1 MELLKQLFEIHS
13 PSGREKKMKKFIRRY
28 VRTNMPEVVI
38 ENDNK
43 GNIYFTKG
51 IADTYPC
58 VVAHLDQ
65 VQDAH
70 SKDFETFEHNGMIF
84 GMSRKCRQQ
93 QGLGADDKNGLW
105 ICLKCLEEFD
115 EIKVAMFVGEEVG
128 CEGSSEANM
137 SFFDNVRFVL
147 QADRRG
153 ASDLIT
159 SIYGT
164 PLATEEFLE
173 DTNYKEFGY
182 RPTTGML
189 TDVYTLRENVLNV
202 CVLNISCGYY
212 EPHTDNEVVCI
223 SDLLN
228 CLEFVKNI
236 IRNCKKV
243 YKIEPCENKGYYG
256 SLGSYGKYG
265 SYGSYGSYG
274 HYGSYGSY
282 DSKNSFG
289 KALEEEDEEIGG
301 SYYDD
306 REEEYFDETYWEDY
320 IYNAIL
326 TYGAENASQLWEYCS
341 YECEGLITK
350 EKFIEIAEFWYS

>member
-1 MELLKQLFEIHS
+1 
-13 PSGREKKMKKFIRRY
+13 
-28 VRTNMPEVVI
+28 
-38 ENDNK
+38 
-43 GNIYFTKG
+43 
-51 IADTYPC
+51 
-58 VVAHLDQ
+58 
-65 VQDAH
+65 
-70 SKDFETFEHNGMIF
+70 
-84 GMSRKCRQQ
+84 
-93 QGLGADDKNGLW
+93 
-105 ICLKCLEEFD
+105 
-115 EIKVAMFVGEEVG
+115 MFVGEEVG
-128 CEGSSEANM
+128 CEGSSEAKM

-153 ASDLIT
+153 ESDLIT

-173 DTNYKEFGY
+173 DTNYKGFGY

-189 TDVYTLRENVLNV
+189 TDVYTLRENGLNV

-243 YKIEPCENKGYYG
+243 YKIEPCEKRGYYG

-274 HYGSYGSY
+274 YYGSQ
-282 DSKNSFG
+282 NSFG
-289 KALEEEDEEIGG
+289 KALEEEDEGIDG
-301 SYYDD
+301 SCYDD
-306 REEEYFDETYWEDY
+306 CEEKFFDETYWEDY